1 MSSPGDTPVMDA
13 QDVDL
18 QESMEDL
25 NLNNVSISSRFSSR
39 KSSKTLS
46 AEALPNQS
54 DLTTPPRSLTPTAKT
69 HRNII
74 STASISTDNHNL
86 HAFNSTIDTQTTK
99 RKRVVSG
106 PATDPAAPPK
116 PAEKKYKQ
124 DTKHVTF
131 CLQNNPGEQQ
141 PGPSNDENYEVIAEA
156 APIWRSA
163 LTHRTHENRAHLR
176 AATYR
181 DFLAQNVYPQWTY
194 GLERVP
200 DYLKPLTPA
209 FLERFHLNAR
219 ALTEATYQELIEREK
234 REKKTAEN
242 HEAISKSLYTDNR
255 NPDYNKAAN
264 RAAGILSAYRAQES
278 RKISNYKLR
287 ETTNR
292 PSSEVEWRKALEGKS
307 TQSND
312 RSRQQSR
319 APNVNKRRRSNTRSP
334 APAQSRRASPAPR
347 GRGRGRAGGRGRGR
361 PGTSADRSDKE
372 QAFLSAMRAFL
383 K

>member
-1 MSSPGDTPVMDA
+1 MDA

-46 AEALPNQS
+46 EETLPNQS
-54 DLTTPPRSLTPTAKT
+54 DLTTSPRTIPLTAKT

-74 STASISTDNHNL
+74 STASISTDNPNL
-86 HAFNSTIDTQTTK
+86 HALNSNKDAQSTK

-116 PAEKKYKQ
+116 PAEKKHKY

-131 CLQNNPGEQQ
+131 CLQNNPGEDPQPQ

-163 LTHRTHENRAHLR
+163 RTHRTHENRAHLR

-181 DFLAQNVYPQWTY
+181 DFLATNVYPQWTY

-200 DYLKPLTPA
+200 DYLKPLTPT

-242 HEAISKSLYTDNR
+242 HEAISKSLYNDNA

-287 ETTNR
+287 ESTNR
-292 PSSEVEWRKALEGKS
+292 PSSEVEWRKALEGKP
-307 TQSND
+307 TQSSD

-334 APAQSRRASPAPR
+334 APAQSRRSSPAPR
-347 GRGRGRAGGRGRGR
+347 GRGRGRSGGRGRGR
-361 PGTSADRSDKE
+361 PGTSSDRSDKE